1 VGVLEIYVRRGPLF
15 HDRKWYSGFT
25 LASVSLHLPLVDGQ
39 PPEKTGL
46 LRPVFDWMERSSYQM
61 IKVENVIS
69 PRMLD
74 IVLRNGWMELPAM
87 GELSDVRSYAK
98 VRPGAQGGT
107 ERPI

>member
-1 VGVLEIYVRRGPLF
+1 
-15 HDRKWYSGFT
+15 
-25 LASVSLHLPLVDGQ
+25 
-39 PPEKTGL
+39 
-46 LRPVFDWMERSSYQM
+46 M

-98 VRPGAQGGT
+98 GRPGAQGGT